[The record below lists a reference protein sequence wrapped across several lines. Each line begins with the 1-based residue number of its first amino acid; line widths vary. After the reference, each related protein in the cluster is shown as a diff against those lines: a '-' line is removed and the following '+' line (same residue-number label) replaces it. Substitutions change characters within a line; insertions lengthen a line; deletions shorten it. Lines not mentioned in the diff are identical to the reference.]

1 MRFSILATTFVA
13 LHLLEGAA
21 SGVIPGSSRVDDST
35 IAARSPSAPSHPK
48 THEPRGWLKNPF
60 KGKKGP
66 SSSSQPAAAASDS
79 DSDSEPP
86 AAATSSQADGGRVPD
101 IQDRGYTYRAVRSGN
116 DMITVEVGRV
126 NPSSWQGAPPTM
138 TVVDKFEVHPSENEI
153 KVINAE
159 NDHDPTPAS
168 LKARFRT
175 ILMATWKEHSGKY
188 VSELKYITYSYVI
201 NDPAMESIKQAYL
214 WMDRSMDDAGTNQLV
229 VDREDE
235 GTDER
240 KAFNWLVNQNPLGRV
255 VAGIPSTFTAM
266 DDKQV
271 DRVVVWAEAATWGP
285 AHLASQF
292 RSWHM
297 RFRYRDT

>member
-35 IAARSPSAPSHPK
+35 IDARSPSAPSHPK

-79 DSDSEPP
+79 DSDSDSEPP

-101 IQDRGYTYRAVRSGN
+101 IQDRGYTFRAVRSGN
-116 DMITVEVGRV
+116 DMITVEVGRA

-159 NDHDPTPAS
+159 NDHDPTPAA

-175 ILMATWKEHSGKY
+175 ILMATWKEYSGKY
-188 VSELKYITYSYVI
+188 VSELKYITY
-201 NDPAMESIKQAYL
+201 
-214 WMDRSMDDAGTNQLV
+214 SMDDAGTNQLV